1 MLKLHACVCFQRTE
15 EDFISCAFFFFPMHL
30 WGIMFVIFSVG
41 AQLGTSGYQRKGV
54 ASFLG
59 SFIQA
64 TKNYMVIDGS
74 S

>member
-1 MLKLHACVCFQRTE
+1 MSAFKELRR
-15 EDFISCAFFFFPMHL
+15 ISYLALFFFFFPPLMHL
-30 WGIMFVIFSVG
+30 WGIIFVIFSKG
-41 AQLGTSGYQRKGV
+41 AQLGTSGYQRKGL

-64 TKNYMVIDGS
+64 TKNYIVIDGS

>member
-1 MLKLHACVCFQRTE
+1 
-15 EDFISCAFFFFPMHL
+15 MHL
-30 WGIMFVIFSVG
+30 WGIIFVIFSKG
-41 AQLGTSGYQRKGV
+41 AQLGTSGYQRKGL

-64 TKNYMVIDGS
+64 TKNYIVIDGS